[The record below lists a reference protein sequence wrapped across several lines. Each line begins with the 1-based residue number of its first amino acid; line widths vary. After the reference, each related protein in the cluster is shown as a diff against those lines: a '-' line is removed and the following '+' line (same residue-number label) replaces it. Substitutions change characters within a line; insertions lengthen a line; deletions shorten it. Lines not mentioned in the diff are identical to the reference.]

1 MILVEMEIPA
11 QLDRLEHRDFPDL
24 VEILVTLALRE
35 ALVLLVYQDQEEL
48 WEQQEIQEPLVN
60 QVMLD
65 RLAM

>member
-11 QLDRLEHRDFPDL
+11 HLGRLEHRDFPAL

-35 ALVLLVYQDQEEL
+35 VSVLLVYQDQEEL

-60 QVMLD
+60 QVMLA